1 MPKYVTGII
10 VYGIILFVG
19 YIVGI
24 LLKKAE
30 VEYVIVYQAI
40 IVISIS
46 VIADRKIRSHYD

>member
-19 YIVGI
+19 YIAGI